1 MTISPS
7 NDPLSAEAVFDTVG
21 PAYETAFADLGA
33 QSASLEWLL
42 SQISLFSSSDS
53 EGTGKKKIKIVDL
66 GCGTGR
72 PVISTLASST
82 KNSDFEILGI
92 DISSAMISA
101 AKERVSFP
109 NVRFEKRDISEFL
122 ASTENGEYTAVTVYF
137 SLIAGMTQSG
147 IKHVLGEIARVLQP
161 GGLFVFAT
169 VPLDAENEE
178 IMWMGNKVRVSS
190 LSTEDVLTTLKE
202 VGLEVVFQEL
212 SAFTPKAEEAGIC
225 KAEDAWEEPHL
236 FVYAKK
242 PAV

>member
-1 MTISPS
+1 MTAPPS

-21 PAYETAFADLGA
+21 PAYETAFADLSA

-42 SQISLFSSSDS
+42 SQLSSA
-53 EGTGKKKIKIVDL
+53 EETGKKKIKIVDL

-72 PVISTLASST
+72 PVISTLAHTLST
-82 KNSDFEILGI
+82 TNSDFEILGI